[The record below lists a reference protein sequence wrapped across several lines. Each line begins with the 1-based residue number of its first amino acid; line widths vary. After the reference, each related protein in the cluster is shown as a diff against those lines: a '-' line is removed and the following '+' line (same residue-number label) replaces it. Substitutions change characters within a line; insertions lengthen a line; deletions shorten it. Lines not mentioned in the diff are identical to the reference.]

1 MSFDYDLKSNLV
13 AMISNHSQSQ
23 SKLQL
28 DKETGLLTFLALL
41 PCIQVGINRFHFFEK
56 RLFRL
61 KNDKEKIKNEM
72 VVLKNGC
79 F

>member
-28 DKETGLLTFLALL
+28 DKQTGLVTPKKTYLSIIYAKAHNFVVNFSLKFALGNAF
-41 PCIQVGINRFHFFEK
+41 I
-56 RLFRL
+56 
-61 KNDKEKIKNEM
+61 M
-72 VVLKNGC
+72 
-79 F
+79 